1 MDSLCLLRGIHQIS
15 RTQREGVR
23 SPKMF
28 GSAEMGSHMWLS
40 IYTLFDCFLMG
51 GETCESSSTCRRA
64 DDEYITNTLPREKS
78 DLQSPTTSCFTH
90 AETMRTP
97 FSVLLAAALLP
108 SLVCADVFSLSNLSW
123 SLSNENGSIV
133 VPGSLPSQVHLDLM
147 SADIITEPLL
157 GINGRL
163 CVLLSELV
171 FLIQD
176 SARFYSEMDC
186 R

>member
-1 MDSLCLLRGIHQIS
+1 
-15 RTQREGVR
+15 
-23 SPKMF
+23 
-28 GSAEMGSHMWLS
+28 
-40 IYTLFDCFLMG
+40 MG
-51 GETCESSSTCRRA
+51 GESCESSSTCWRA
-64 DDEYITNTLPREKS
+64 EYEYITNAPPGEQSNLR
-78 DLQSPTTSCFTH
+78 SPTISCLTH
-90 AETMRTP
+90 AETMRRP
-97 FSVLLAAALLP
+97 FSVLLAAAFLP
-108 SLVCADVFSLSNLSW
+108 SLVCADVFSLSDLSW

-171 FLIQD
+171 ILTQD
-176 SARFYSEMDC
+176 SGRFYSEMDC